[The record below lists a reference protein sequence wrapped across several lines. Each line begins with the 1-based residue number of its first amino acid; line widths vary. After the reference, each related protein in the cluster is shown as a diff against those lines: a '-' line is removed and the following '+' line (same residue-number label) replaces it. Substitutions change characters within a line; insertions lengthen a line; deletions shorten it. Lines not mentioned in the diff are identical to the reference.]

1 METEPAD
8 RAVNAAPDQA
18 IRLRFDEP
26 LGPRVQQELPQ
37 LILVNPETPEFD
49 IRLDGETITLSP
61 QSPMVEGVTYMVIV
75 LPGLAD
81 RGGNRT
87 TRPRT
92 ILFATGGETPITL
105 SIVRAT
111 IVQDTLP
118 AALARYHLEAL
129 DHDLDY
135 TTVADSQGRVEMEGV
150 AYGRYEATAWIERT
164 RPQGWQMTE
173 EPGARDTFE
182 LSVDRRAHEATYRI
196 AVVDTTPPLVVSV
209 EMPESRLLRV
219 TLDDALATDAEIGS
233 SSVRLWSSD
242 PGVADAPLDSIDPAR
257 LRVRRIAISAVEA
270 EGRNGLRV
278 VPAEPLSKD
287 RVYRLELRIENAS
300 GLAATPE
307 GGRTFRAQYEGPAV
321 WPSERIPWPGEGD
334 APAAGDA
341 PAEGAPPPE
350 DAPADGAP
358 EGGG

>member
-61 QSPMVEGVTYMVIV
+61 QSPMVDGVTYMVTV

-92 ILFATGGETPITL
+92 ILFSTGGETPITL
-105 SIVRAT
+105 SIVRAS
-111 IVQDTLP
+111 ILQDSVP
-118 AALARYHLEAL
+118 GALARYRLEAL

-164 RPQGWQMTE
+164 RPPGWQRTE

-182 LSVDRRAHEATYRI
+182 LSIDRRAHEATYRI

-209 EMPESRLLRV
+209 ETPESRSLRV
-219 TLDDALATDAEIGS
+219 TLDDALATDAEIGP
-233 SSVRLWSSD
+233 SSVRLWEAD
-242 PGVADAPLDSIDPAR
+242 VGVSATVPLDSIDPGR
-257 LRVRRIAISAVEA
+257 LRARRIAISAVEA
-270 EGRNGLRV
+270 EGPRGLRV
-278 VPAEPLSKD
+278 VPAEPLVRD
-287 RVYRLELRIENAS
+287 RAYRIELALENAS

-307 GGRTFRAQYEGPAV
+307 GGRTFRAAYEGPAV
-321 WPSERIPWPGEGD
+321 WPSEPVPWPGDEDEVGD
-334 APAAGDA
+334 GT
-341 PAEGAPPPE
+341 
-350 DAPADGAP
+350 P